1 MKVEIIVDGQPFG
14 SPVYVM
20 PGDRVTYTAA
30 NPLLR
35 VSAMQQ
41 QLEEAKEEIKRW
53 AASDGG
59 KWQTLLK
66 IAACSSL
73 REAHKLARSHV
84 GEPYYGEGD
93 DW

>member
-1 MKVEIIVDGQPFG
+1 MKVEIIVDGKPLC
-14 SPVYVM
+14 SPIYLM
-20 PGDRVTYTAA
+20 AGDKVTYTADGK
-30 NPLLR
+30 
-35 VSAMQQ
+35 SAWVTTLEK
-41 QLEEAKEEIKRW
+41 QLKEAKEEVARW

-66 IAACSSL
+66 ISACSSL
-73 REAHKLARSHV
+73 KEAHRLARSHV